1 MASKTE
7 PKTSSTGTGT
17 PGSPETN
24 KALATTGGSALPAF
38 MQDDAGTGKENIDQS
53 DLIIPRV
60 ALMQAIN
67 PEVVEGKASSGDF
80 WHTINEMT
88 LGTTLKVVVVHHSKR
103 YTMWRPRHAGGGIIA
118 RASDGVHWDADFKD
132 SFAPYKDRPK
142 HLVEYAA
149 KKGDIV
155 SKDVGLGR
163 WGTLDPENED
173 SAPAATLSHVMV
185 CVALDYPEL
194 GPFVVYLQRSAEPV
208 GKALLT
214 KIKLDKA
221 PIFGQVYDVG
231 SKVVQGDSGDYN
243 QYTFTKAGHVDTEE
257 LYVEFKAMNQSF
269 TEMGV
274 KTNEEAPEDTTGG
287 DKGGAAAPDG
297 KDDKY

>member
-1 MASKTE
+1 
-7 PKTSSTGTGT
+7 
-17 PGSPETN
+17 
-24 KALATTGGSALPAF
+24 

-60 ALMQAIN
+60 ALMQAIS
-67 PEVVEGKASSGDF
+67 PEVTEGKAGSGDF
-80 WHTINEMT
+80 WHTINEQV
-88 LGTTLKVVVVHHSKR
+88 LSSDVLRIVVVHHSKR
-103 YTMWRPRHAGGGIIA
+103 YTMWKPRHAGGGIIA
-118 RASDGVHWDADFKD
+118 RASNGANWDADFKE

-149 KKGDIV
+149 KKGDVV
-155 SKDVGLGR
+155 SKDMGLGR

-173 SAPAATLSHVMV
+173 SSPAATLSHVMV

-221 PIFGQVYDVG
+221 PIYGQVYTMG
-231 SKVVQGDSGDYN
+231 SKVATGDSGDYN
-243 QYTFTKAGHVDTEE
+243 QYTFAKDGHVDTEE
-257 LYVEFKAMNQSF
+257 LYNEFKAMNVSF

-274 KTNEEAPEDTTGG
+274 KTNEEAPDNGGEGAG